1 MRALTDAELAALIL
15 EAVKAERAACATA
28 CADVAGQ
35 FLEPKKAVAWLCYSA
50 IRDRD
55 LAGCSNGTVSDLSE
69 APQAAGDLGEL
80 RDAARAF
87 YNATVG
93 QPLVRITSS
102 SESLRDVAA
111 NAAKRLRCAIVAT
124 SPAACTDGAG
134 SACIDGT
141 VSKPDTAQ
149 HETPT
154 SN

>member
-15 EAVKAERAACATA
+15 EAVKAERWACASAVRDAAQRCVTIADRSIAFGCYLAVMERGMPGFAEPPLILEAVKAERAACALA
-28 CADVAGQ
+28 CVDVAGQ

-55 LAGCSNGTVSDLSE
+55 LAGYADC
-69 APQAAGDLGEL
+69 
-80 RDAARAF
+80 
-87 YNATVG
+87 
-93 QPLVRITSS
+93 
-102 SESLRDVAA
+102 
-111 NAAKRLRCAIVAT
+111 
-124 SPAACTDGAG
+124 AG
-134 SACIDGT
+134 SARIDGT